1 MFHPKCLKNPCK
13 VQNHVTDTVRGAFG
27 LPGVFVLIFYQICFF
42 YLIARSRRKIVG
54 VRREHGGYE
63 AADGRRR
70 RNEKN
75 APRRRNR
82 KVIENQYY
90 ACKNVRYS
98 ARREHDAAG
107 AIVVTAR
114 KNIVTV
120 AVTIFSGNR
129 TGKAECARPGAP

>member
-13 VQNHVTDTVRGAFG
+13 VQNHVTDTVRGVR
-27 LPGVFVLIFYQICFF
+27 PTRCFCSYF
-42 YLIARSRRKIVG
+42 LSNLFLLSHRSVSTENRG

-98 ARREHDAAG
+98 ARREHNAAG